1 MPRSYNGLW
10 DKITS
15 WENLVGAYVGA
26 RKGKKTRSDV
36 MRFHCDLEKNLC
48 DIRERLL
55 DGAWAPQPFNS
66 FERVTEMKR
75 RHIEAP
81 VFADR
86 VVHHAVVRV
95 LDPIYEK
102 KFIHDSYSCRKGKGT
117 HAAADRMERFIR
129 CARARWKKPYVLK
142 CDVSKFFPSVDHG
155 TLLDILSRTIREDC
169 VLALIEKASI
179 APGNTTGKGLP
190 IGSLTSQLLANVYL
204 NELDHFVKDC
214 AGCRYYVRYA
224 DDFVFLDQSKETLA
238 SAMDDVEWLLDT
250 HLRLRLNP
258 KTAIF
263 PLSQGVDF
271 CGYRI
276 WPTHRLPRKRV
287 VQAAKRRFERI
298 SREHAEGRVGF
309 DDVRAVVVSF
319 LGYMQHCKG
328 KRSADS
334 ALKRMLLRR
343 R

>member
-26 RKGKKTRSDV
+26 RKGKKTRADV
-36 MRFHCDLEKNLC
+36 MRFHCDLEANLC
-48 DIRERLL
+48 EIRERLL

-66 FERVTEMKR
+66 FERVTEAKR
-75 RHIEAP
+75 RQIQAP

-86 VVHHAVVRV
+86 VV
-95 LDPIYEK
+95 
-102 KFIHDSYSCRKGKGT
+102 
-117 HAAADRMERFIR
+117 
-129 CARARWKKPYVLK
+129 
-142 CDVSKFFPSVDHG
+142 
-155 TLLDILSRTIREDC
+155 
-169 VLALIEKASI
+169 
-179 APGNTTGKGLP
+179 
-190 IGSLTSQLLANVYL
+190 
-204 NELDHFVKDC
+204 
-214 AGCRYYVRYA
+214 
-224 DDFVFLDQSKETLA
+224 
-238 SAMDDVEWLLDT
+238 
-250 HLRLRLNP
+250 
-258 KTAIF
+258 
-263 PLSQGVDF
+263 
-271 CGYRI
+271 I

-298 SREHAEGRVGF
+298 SREHAEGRAGF